1 MGVTIRTGRPS
12 DVEPVLLLWTESG
25 AEPTHTDD
33 AVSLGSLIA
42 HDTSALIVAVD
53 DRSIVGSV
61 IAAWDGWR
69 GSIYRLAVAPS
80 HRRAGLGRQLVREA
94 ESRLSAHGA
103 VRLQAIV
110 VASDSTATAFWRACG
125 WEPQMA
131 RLRFV
136 KG

>member
-1 MGVTIRTGRPS
+1 MTSTIRTGQLS
-12 DVEPVLLLWTESG
+12 DVDAVLSLWAAAG

-33 AVSLGSLIA
+33 AKSVAKLIT
-42 HDTSALIVAVD
+42 HDPLALMVAEGKD
-53 DRSIVGSV
+53 HLVGSV

-69 GSIYRLAVAPS
+69 GSIYRLVVTPS
-80 HRRAGLGRQLVREA
+80 HHRLGLGTRLLHTAEA
-94 ESRLSAHGA
+94 RLSAAGA

-110 VASDSTATAFWRACG
+110 VDTEPTAMGFWRTSG
-125 WEPQMA
+125 WERQEN